1 MVSNSTSVGGF
12 KGLGGTEVKLDDGVF
27 EVFLIRTPKNLPEFQ
42 LTINSLLKRE
52 LDAKYFISFKA
63 STVDFHS
70 DNDLPWTLDG
80 EFGGNCRNVT
90 VKNNCK
96 AIEIFA
102 AHKGELM
109 TAPANET
116 EDEFQ

>member
-1 MVSNSTSVGGF
+1 M
-12 KGLGGTEVKLDDGVF
+12 
-27 EVFLIRTPKNLPEFQ
+27 
-42 LTINSLLKRE
+42 
-52 LDAKYFISFKA
+52 
-63 STVDFHS
+63 DFHS